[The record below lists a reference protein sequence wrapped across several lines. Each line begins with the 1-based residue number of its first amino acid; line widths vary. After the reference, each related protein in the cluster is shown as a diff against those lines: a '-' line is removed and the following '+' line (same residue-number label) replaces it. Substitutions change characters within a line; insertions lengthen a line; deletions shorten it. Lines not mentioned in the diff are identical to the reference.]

1 MVIKINN
8 MRKFIVI
15 ILFYIASGFTFFNMT
30 PEQKVA
36 DISKGIAEAIRKG
49 NVNDLSNYF
58 NSTID
63 LTTPGKE
70 GSFSKAQAA
79 QIVKEF
85 FTKYPP
91 KTFEVKH
98 QGASS
103 DGSNY
108 TIGSLGTPKGKFRT
122 YYLIKNVSGKYYIQQ
137 LMFETEK

>member
-1 MVIKINN
+1 MKKIVVIL
-8 MRKFIVI
+8 
-15 ILFYIASGFTFFNMT
+15 LFFVTSGFTFFYMSPN
-30 PEQKVA
+30 QKAA

-63 LTTPGKE
+63 LSILGKE
-70 GSFSKAQAA
+70 GSYSKAQAT

-91 KTFEVKH
+91 KTFEIKH
-98 QGASS
+98 QGSSS

-108 TIGSLGTPKGKFRT
+108 VIGSLVTAKGKFRT
-122 YYLIKNVSGKYYIQQ
+122 NYLIKNNSGKLYINQ
-137 LMFETEK
+137 LSFDTEN

>member
-1 MVIKINN
+1 MKKIVVIL
-8 MRKFIVI
+8 
-15 ILFYIASGFTFFNMT
+15 LFFVATGFTFFSVI
-30 PEQKVA
+30 PDQKAV

-63 LTTPGKE
+63 LTIPGKE

-98 QGASS
+98 QGSSS

-108 TIGSLGTPKGKFRT
+108 TIGSLVTPKGKFRT